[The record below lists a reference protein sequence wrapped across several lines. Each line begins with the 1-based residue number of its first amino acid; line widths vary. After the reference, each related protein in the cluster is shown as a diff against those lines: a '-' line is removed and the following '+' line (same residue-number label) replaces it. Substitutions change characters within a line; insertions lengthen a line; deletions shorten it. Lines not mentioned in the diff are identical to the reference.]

1 MPHLLLVAAEYGGY
15 ISIPKFGTF
24 LVMFF
29 LWLWLVSW
37 VFRDARAIETNA
49 SLWAGA
55 VFAAGA
61 LGGIL
66 WLLIPIF
73 VVGIL
78 LFIAAVGVTSIAY
91 VTHRNARV
99 MEVDRILTVD
109 HIKGLFMSEE
119 KKLAALRS
127 LVFVTANNNEVPLPR
142 PKTPD
147 FFGLKFASEIFT
159 DAIWRRTSD
168 IVFAPTAQEYRVIYQ
183 IDGTPAKQPSRD
195 REQMEY
201 FIRFI
206 KNLADLDINERRKPQ
221 RGKFKV
227 RQSER
232 DTQWEVT
239 TAGSTAGEQIL
250 IKQIAQQELTKLA
263 DLGSTTDQYNQLNN
277 LIQSGPGL
285 FIVSGPP
292 KSGVTTTFYT
302 LLRNHDAFINS
313 INTIERELAGPLPNI
328 TQNIFSLSDT
338 GTTTFDKKLQAMMRM
353 GPDIV
358 GVADCQDA
366 ETAQVAAKTSMEVK
380 IMYLTLEAESVIKAL
395 GKWIKFVGDRNL
407 ALEFLLG
414 ISNQR
419 LLRIL
424 CSECKQAYAPN
435 KELLKKFNIP
445 ADRVKVLY
453 RAGKVVYDKHG
464 KPLVCDNCQG
474 TGYVGRTGVF
484 ETVVLDQE
492 LKKAVAQAKSLTEVA
507 PLFRAAKMFYLQEQ
521 ALRKVVDG
529 TTSINEML
537 RVFSESKRT
546 QSEQRNK

>member
-1 MPHLLLVAAEYGGY
+1 
-15 ISIPKFGTF
+15 
-24 LVMFF
+24 MFF

-37 VFRDARAIETNA
+37 VSRDAQAIETNA
-49 SLWAGA
+49 PLWTGV

-61 LGGIL
+61 LGAVL
-66 WLLIPIF
+66 WLLIPVF
-73 VVGIL
+73 VVGML
-78 LFIAAVGVTSIAY
+78 LYLLGAAGASIAY
-91 VTHRNARV
+91 VSHRNARV
-99 MEVDRILTVD
+99 MEFDRILTVD
-109 HIKGLFMSEE
+109 HIKGLFVSEE
-119 KKLAALRS
+119 KKLRALKN
-127 LVFVTANNNEVPLPR
+127 LVFITANNNEVPLPQ

-147 FFGLKFASEIFT
+147 FFGFKAASEIFT

-168 IVFAPTAQEYRVIYQ
+168 IVFAPTPQDYRAIYQ
-183 IDGTPAKQPSRD
+183 VDGTATKQPSRD

-206 KNLADLDINERRKPQ
+206 KNLAGLDINERRKPQ
-221 RGKFKV
+221 KGKFKV

-239 TAGSTAGEQIL
+239 TAGSTAGEQVL
-250 IKQIAQQELTKLA
+250 IKQVAQQGVTKLD
-263 DLGSTTDQYNQLNN
+263 DLGLTTDQYNHLNN
-277 LIQSGPGL
+277 LIDSGPGL

-292 KSGVTTTFYT
+292 KSGVTTTLYA

-313 INTIERELAGPLPNI
+313 INTLERELSTPLPNI
-328 TQNIFSLSDT
+328 TQNLFSLSDT

-358 GVADCQDA
+358 GVADCQDT
-366 ETAQVAAKTSMEVK
+366 ETAHVAAKTSREIK
-380 IMYLTLEAESVIKAL
+380 IMYLTLEADSVIKAL
-395 GKWIKFVGDRNL
+395 GKWMKLVGDRDH
-407 ALEFLLG
+407 AFECLLG

-435 KELLKKFNIP
+435 KELLRKFSIP
-445 ADRVKVLY
+445 ADKVKVLY

-474 TGYVGRTGVF
+474 TGYIGRTGVF
-484 ETVVLDQE
+484 ETIVLNQE
-492 LKKAVAQAKSLTEVA
+492 LKKNVAQTKSLSEVA

-537 RVFSESKRT
+537 RIFSESKRT
-546 QSEQRNK
+546 QSEQKNK